1 MNNEINIA
9 NKFCYDGY
17 IVSIKPIGAGHIN
30 KTYLVETTKEKYTL
44 QLINT
49 SIFKD
54 PEGLMQNIFNVT
66 EFLKEKIKSR
76 GGDIKRETLSVVKT
90 KDGCLFYKDKENFY
104 WRSYIYR

>member
-1 MNNEINIA
+1 
-9 NKFCYDGY
+9 
-17 IVSIKPIGAGHIN
+17 
-30 KTYLVETTKEKYTL
+30 L

-76 GGDIKRETLSVVKT
+76 GGDIKRETLSVVKL
-90 KDGCLFYKDKENFY
+90 KMDVYF
-104 WRSYIYR
+104 